1 MVYRVILINTDTK
14 ERRMTNDKW
23 RSRKKAIEWANA
35 FCKCL
40 RNADF
45 EIINNKLI
53 KENEHEKE

>member
-23 RSRKKAIEWANA
+23 RSKKKAIEWATA

-45 EIINNKLI
+45 EIIKI
-53 KENEHEKE
+53 S

>member
-14 ERRMTNDKW
+14 ERRMTVDKW
-23 RSRKKAIEWANA
+23 RSQKKAIEWANA

-45 EIINNKLI
+45 EIIKKNK
-53 KENEHEKE
+53 EH

>member
-14 ERRMTNDKW
+14 ERMTIDKW
-23 RSRKKAIEWANA
+23 RSKKKAIEWANA

-45 EIINNKLI
+45 EIIKI
-53 KENEHEKE
+53 S